1 VSEEDRSTDEQLT
14 SCRMRLAGLRVS
26 VLLAP
31 RPLREAVDQC
41 WHELTILTAR
51 GGYDRAT
58 VDELCERVAKLIDT
72 MALL

>member
-1 VSEEDRSTDEQLT
+1 VNEDDRSTDEQLT

-58 VDELCERVAKLIDT
+58 VDELCERVAKLIDA

>member
-1 VSEEDRSTDEQLT
+1 MNEEERSTYERLT

-31 RPLREAVDQC
+31 GPLREAVDQC
-41 WHELTILTAR
+41 WDELTLLTQR

-58 VDELCERVAKLIDT
+58 VDAMCDRVANLVDA

>member
-1 VSEEDRSTDEQLT
+1 MNDEERSTYEQLA

-31 RPLREAVDQC
+31 GPLREAVDQC
-41 WHELTILTAR
+41 WHELTLLTER

-58 VDELCERVAKLIDT
+58 VDELCVRVGKLIDA